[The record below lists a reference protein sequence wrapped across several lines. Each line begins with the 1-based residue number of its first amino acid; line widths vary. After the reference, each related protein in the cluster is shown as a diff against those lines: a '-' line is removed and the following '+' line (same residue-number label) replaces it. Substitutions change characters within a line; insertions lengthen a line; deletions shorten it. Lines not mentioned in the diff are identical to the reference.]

1 MRIASTSSVKT
12 SPRNSIEQLL
22 KDFNDDQMLFQLE
35 VDAYEQERLHVEC
48 QAVVATQSTAP
59 TTEKRTSE
67 PAATT
72 HTTEARQE
80 GTAPA
85 TTNTPPEQ
93 HKEKTTLPEPRPI
106 YVTQQEASDTPN
118 TTETQPSPT
127 TLQPPVPRYT
137 NEPTI
142 EGLPTDQPELTQAPE
157 DILGILEED

>member
-1 MRIASTSSVKT
+1 MAIAEKT
-12 SPRNSIEQLL
+12 
-22 KDFNDDQMLFQLE
+22 K
-35 VDAYEQERLHVEC
+35 ERHEEAMADLGKLQK
-48 QAVVATQSTAP
+48 QAAKREAPTQTTVP
-59 TTEKRTSE
+59 TTEELTPE
-67 PAATT
+67 PAGIDTPQPEPA
-72 HTTEARQE
+72 HTTKARHE

-157 DILGILEED
+157 DILGILGED